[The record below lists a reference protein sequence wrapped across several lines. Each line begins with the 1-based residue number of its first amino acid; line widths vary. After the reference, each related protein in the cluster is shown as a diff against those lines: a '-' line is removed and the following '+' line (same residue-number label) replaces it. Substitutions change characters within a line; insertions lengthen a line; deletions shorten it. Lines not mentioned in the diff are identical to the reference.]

1 MPRWSQGAD
10 VVDRLL
16 TERRLQRV
24 ETSDESVAALLE
36 SAGRHLDLARSGGE
50 VDPEGAFALA
60 YDAARKA
67 ATAVLARQGLRP
79 TSRGGH
85 LVVVDAMR
93 AQFPDVAGLSSL
105 DRLRRRRNQ
114 AEYPDPRSYDPVVGP
129 EVEDALLVAATCLA
143 SATRLVAERELGAF

>member
-1 MPRWSQGAD
+1 ME
-10 VVDRLL
+10 RLL

-24 ETSDESVAALLE
+24 ETSEESVAALLAA
-36 SAGRHLDLARSGGE
+36 AGRHLDLARSGGA
-50 VDPEGAFALA
+50 VDPEGAFTLA

-105 DRLRRRRNQ
+105 DRLRRRRNE
-114 AEYPDPRSYDPVVGP
+114 AEYPDPRSYDPVVEP
-129 EVEDALLVAATCLA
+129 EVDDALLVAAACLA
-143 SATRLVAERELGAF
+143 SATRLVAAGELGIF

>member
-1 MPRWSQGAD
+1 
-10 VVDRLL
+10 VERLL

-24 ETSDESVAALLE
+24 ETSEESVAALLAA
-36 SAGRHLDLARSGGE
+36 AGRHVDLARSGGA

-114 AEYPDPRSYDPVVGP
+114 VEYPDPRSYDPVAEP
-129 EVEDALLVAATCLA
+129 EVDDALLVAATCLA
-143 SATRLVAERELGAF
+143 SATRLVATAELGIF